1 MKWIFIKSMLTEV
14 QHIEA
19 LQNFNCKRRWLKMAV
34 IKITKIILKSENG
47 GRNLKNMGSIKITFG
62 DDGRK
67 EDIVRKIGDL
77 LNIKDNEYI

>member
-1 MKWIFIKSMLTEV
+1 MKWIVIKSMPTEV

-19 LQNFNCKRRWLKMAV
+19 LQSFICKRRWVKMAA

-47 GRNLKNMGSIKITFG
+47 GRKLKKMGSIKITFG

-77 LNIKDNEYI
+77 LNIKTDEYI

>member
-1 MKWIFIKSMLTEV
+1 
-14 QHIEA
+14 
-19 LQNFNCKRRWLKMAV
+19 MAV

-77 LNIKDNEYI
+77 LNIKTDEYI